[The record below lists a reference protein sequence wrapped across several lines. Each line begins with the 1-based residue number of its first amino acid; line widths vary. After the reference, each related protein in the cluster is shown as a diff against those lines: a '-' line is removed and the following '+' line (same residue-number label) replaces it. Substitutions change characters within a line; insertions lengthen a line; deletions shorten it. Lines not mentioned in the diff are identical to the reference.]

1 MELYLKNHP
10 ASVLV
15 FADRIDVAENGRAL
29 TFWSGDS
36 LVFIVPREE
45 DLIGVSPGLDV
56 RGDGLDVLLRYT
68 IAERCEK

>member
-15 FADRIDVAENGRAL
+15 FADRIDLAENGRAL

-36 LVFIVPREE
+36 LVFIIPHEE

-56 RGDGLDVLLRYT
+56 RGDGLDILLRYT
-68 IAERCEK
+68 IAERSEE

>member
-15 FADRIDVAENGRAL
+15 FADRIDLAENGRAL

-56 RGDGLDVLLRYT
+56 RGDGLDVLLKYPVADRPVD
-68 IAERCEK
+68 